1 MYFCGIE
8 MYNLTHFSMS
18 KKTNYESPLAEIISM
33 PLESVICGSVPDA
46 GGMNFGNPFGGNTED
61 EWL

>member
-1 MYFCGIE
+1 M
-8 MYNLTHFSMS
+8 N

-33 PLESVICGSVPDA
+33 SLEGVICGSPDA
-46 GGMNFGNPFGGNTED
+46 GGMNFGNPFCNNTED